1 LFQNAR
7 QAMANQDAGI
17 ARARMDGTRWENG
30 PCTFSSVQGDTK
42 KTPYGKQQEA
52 FQDRTAERK
61 RNSLFID

>member
-1 LFQNAR
+1 
-7 QAMANQDAGI
+7 
-17 ARARMDGTRWENG
+17 MDGTLWENG

-52 FQDRTAERK
+52 FQDRTAERE